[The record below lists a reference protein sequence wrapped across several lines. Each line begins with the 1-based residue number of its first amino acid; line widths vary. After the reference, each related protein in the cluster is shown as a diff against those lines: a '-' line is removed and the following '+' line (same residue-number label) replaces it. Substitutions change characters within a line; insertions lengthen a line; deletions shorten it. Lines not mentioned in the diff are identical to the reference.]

1 MKISIINGDG
11 TTTYVENMTPVTSI
25 ADFSDSLTSATQALN
40 DSQAETN
47 ATSAGT
53 SLTVPTDLRSI
64 FEEAANTYGVDVN
77 LLTAIAKQ
85 ESNFTADATSS
96 SGAMGIMQLMPATAQ
111 GLGVSDA
118 YDPYENI
125 MGGAKY
131 ISQLLSRYDGDVSLA
146 LAAYNAGSGNVAKYG
161 GIPPF
166 AETQNYVSKV
176 LGYYQNGVDIP
187 SQTSTSQTTA
197 TESKGLSEDERQNIY
212 RQMLSLTNQ
221 LILDQLES

>member
-11 TTTYVENMTPVTSI
+11 ATTYVENMTPVTNTSE
-25 ADFSDSLTSATQALN
+25 FSDSLTSATQALN
-40 DSQAETN
+40 DSQTGTSTA
-47 ATSAGT
+47 SAGT
-53 SLTVPTDLRSI
+53 SLSVPADLMSI
-64 FEEAANTYGVDVN
+64 FEEAANTYGVDIN

-166 AETQNYVSKV
+166 TETQNYVSKV
-176 LGYYQNGVDIP
+176 LGYYQNGVDVP
-187 SQTSTSQTTA
+187 SQTSSSQSA
-197 TESKGLSEDERQNIY
+197 ASDSEGLSATERQNIY

>member
-11 TTTYVENMTPVTSI
+11 TTTYVENMIPVTSI
-25 ADFSDSLTSATQALN
+25 AEFSDSLTSATQALN

-176 LGYYQNGVDIP
+176 LGYYQNGVDMP

-197 TESKGLSEDERQNIY
+197 TDSKGLSEDERQNIY

>member
-11 TTTYVENMTPVTSI
+11 TTTYVENMTPVTSLEE
-25 ADFSDSLTSATQALN
+25 FSDSLTSATQALN
-40 DSQAETN
+40 DSQTETN
-47 ATSAGT
+47 ATFAGT
-53 SLTVPTDLRSI
+53 SLTVPTDLMSI
-64 FEEAANTYGVDVN
+64 FEEAADTYGVDVN

-118 YDPYENI
+118 YDPYQNI

-176 LGYYQNGVDIP
+176 LGYYQKWSRHSVTDQQCTG
-187 SQTSTSQTTA
+187 
-197 TESKGLSEDERQNIY
+197 KCY
-212 RQMLSLTNQ
+212 RYGRAVRR
-221 LILDQLES
+221 